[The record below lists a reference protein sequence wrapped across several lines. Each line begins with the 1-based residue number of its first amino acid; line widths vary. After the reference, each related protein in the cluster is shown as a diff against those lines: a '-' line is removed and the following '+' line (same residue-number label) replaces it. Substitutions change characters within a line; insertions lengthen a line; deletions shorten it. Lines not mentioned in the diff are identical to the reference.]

1 MQERNDGEHAR
12 RVEDLEDMLE
22 LRDLDIRQDDRALIR
37 RPLRGV
43 RLAHIEHIAQEGRV
57 FGEEVRVHAKER
69 TFDLIIPISVK
80 IAIHK
85 DNS

>member
-1 MQERNDGEHAR
+1 MQERNDVEHAR

-22 LRDLDIRQDDRALIR
+22 LRGLDIRQDDRTLIR

-57 FGEEVRVHAKER
+57 FGEEVRMDAKER
-69 TFDLIIPISVK
+69 TFDLIIEISTK
-80 IAIHK
+80 IAQHE
-85 DNS
+85 DAS